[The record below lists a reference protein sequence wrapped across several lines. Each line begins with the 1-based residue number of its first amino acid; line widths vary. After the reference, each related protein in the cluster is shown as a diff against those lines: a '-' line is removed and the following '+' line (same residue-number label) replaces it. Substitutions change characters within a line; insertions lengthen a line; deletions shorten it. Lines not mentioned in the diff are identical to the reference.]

1 MSDSAGDC
9 GSGAYDNVGEIMLA
23 FENTATDYPKHYF
36 SKRNMMYD
44 ESQLSGLCMSNG
56 HTLEPLNAVIA
67 QRYFNIICN
76 AEEPAV
82 VYEATIPACTDFGG
96 HEDECF
102 YSPGGLLGNL
112 YYVCPITHLS
122 VANVA
127 SNDYCAATDVAEES
141 TTPFPV
147 CPGLSS
153 ASVVP
158 STPSSVNRDVMG
170 FDGFVYAISAL
181 CLLFILVESVRSIEV
196 PKDALEPGVRVKSM
210 AELINKYTSD
220 NLERNMQ
227 SITPKESTGS
237 IELATMKNTNAPGS
251 LSSLPK
257 YAPVREVKRTDSVIA
272 MLSNNTSL
280 GAPALA
286 APVIVSATPTA
297 NSTPVDAEQK
307 DDSEAP
313 DLPLYTSSEQVD
325 EVSMVDIESNG
336 GALTKE
342 VAPVAVGVEED
353 VAAVPTDD
361 TAPSSYE
368 ILLAKLQIWFS
379 FPAVATSDRFEAI
392 GFARYLAS
400 VHIVLGHMYQASNLG
415 TFHNFNKFGYTWV
428 PWFFMLSGYIL
439 TFAERKRRAK
449 SGAKASA
456 TKQTSEATAAVAA
469 IGEVTAQ
476 NGDKSSPKMDAKP
489 HTLSSIV
496 EYVNHR
502 LETLYPVYL
511 IGICASIATVWAV
524 QGAKEL
530 PLPSEVL
537 LYFCLLQGWV
547 PSILEKGL
555 VYLVQCWFL
564 SCLMFYWF
572 VFCYLFDF
580 IQALSD
586 RWVVIVAT
594 TASVVI
600 PFVYQMI
607 TFSIADWSASHGYLG
622 ISSGVDVAVVVIK
635 FHPLSYVHLFV
646 LGCCLPRVRELILKV
661 PDIENVVPF
670 VCGVCYAI
678 LIAIFCTAGDEVPG
692 YALSFR
698 IGLFSI
704 VQSAL
709 LIGLCNGQDLLTRL
723 FCHPLLK
730 QFGLYGFPQY
740 IFQFIVYAW
749 YSFAT
754 QKDAVDIRYFLL
766 LFATSVVVWT
776 LVSPFG
782 GKRMNTFVLCFVPF
796 LVIYL
801 MLQPFWAN
809 YHESNGSGS
818 SDSSSSAA
826 VYNPVQPAWWDDSPI
841 DVSVTN
847 NAFLDGEIYCFFNN
861 SLTLQ
866 LIDNFVFYRVLSCPP
881 RVQPF
886 CAVRRRT
893 CAVCGAP

>member
-9 GSGAYDNVGEIMLA
+9 GSGVYDNVGEVMLA
-23 FENTATDYPKHYF
+23 FQNTATDYPKHYF

-44 ESQLSGLCMSNG
+44 EYQLSGLCMSNG

-76 AEEPAV
+76 AEVPAV

-102 YSPGGLLGNL
+102 YNPGGLLGNL

-127 SNDYCAATDVAEES
+127 SNDYCAATDVAEED

-147 CPGLSS
+147 CPALSS
-153 ASVVP
+153 ASVTP
-158 STPSSVNRDVMG
+158 STLSNVNRDVMG

-181 CLLFILVESVRSIEV
+181 CLLFILVESVRTIEV
-196 PKDALEPGVRVKSM
+196 PKHALKPGVRVRSM
-210 AELINKYTSD
+210 AELVNKYTSVD
-220 NLERNMQ
+220 SSERNLQ
-227 SITPKESTGS
+227 SITPKESFAS
-237 IELATMKNTNAPGS
+237 LELPTMKNTHALGS
-251 LSSLPK
+251 LHSLPK
-257 YAPVREVKRTDSVIA
+257 YAPIRDVKRTDSVIA
-272 MLSNNTSL
+272 MLGASSTLS
-280 GAPALA
+280 APAPA
-286 APVIVSATPTA
+286 APVMLSAEPTA
-297 NSTPVDAEQK
+297 SNTPVDAEQK
-307 DDSEAP
+307 DDSDAS
-313 DLPLYTSSEQVD
+313 DLPLPVASQQVED
-325 EVSMVDIESNG
+325 ASMVDIESNS

-342 VAPVAVGVEED
+342 VVPAAVGAEEGS
-353 VAAVPTDD
+353 VSAASPDD
-361 TAPSSYE
+361 SAPSLYE
-368 ILLAKLQIWFS
+368 IVLAKLQIWFS
-379 FPAVATSDRFEAI
+379 FPAVATSDRFEGI

-400 VHIVLGHMYQASNLG
+400 VHIVLGHMYQANNLG

-449 SGAKASA
+449 SAAKA
-456 TKQTSEATAAVAA
+456 TETAAVIAVACDVAA
-469 IGEVTAQ
+469 EHVSKLSATHHKKHVKA
-476 NGDKSSPKMDAKP
+476 

-530 PLPSEVL
+530 PLPSDVL

-564 SCLMFYWF
+564 SCLLFYWF
-572 VFCYLFDF
+572 IFCYIFDF
-580 IQALSD
+580 IQSLSD

-607 TFSIADWSASHGYLG
+607 TFSIANWSASHGYLG
-622 ISSGVDVAVVVIK
+622 ITSGVDVAVVVIK

-646 LGCCLPRVRELILKV
+646 LGCCLPRVRELILKL
-661 PDIENVVPF
+661 PNIENVVPF
-670 VCGVCYAI
+670 ACYVCYAI
-678 LIAIFCTAGDEVPG
+678 LIAIFCTVGDEVPG

-698 IGLFSI
+698 IGLVSI

-723 FCHPLLK
+723 FCHPLFK

-749 YSFAT
+749 YHFAT
-754 QKDAVDIRYFLL
+754 QKDAVDVRYFLL

-796 LVIYL
+796 LVTYL

-809 YHESNGSGS
+809 YHESNGGSS

-826 VYNPVQPAWWDDSPI
+826 VYSPVPPVWWKDSSMG
-841 DVSVTN
+841 VSVTN
-847 NAFLDGEIYCFFNN
+847 NAFLDGEIFLH
-861 SLTLQ
+861 S
-866 LIDNFVFYRVLSCPP
+866 FYFP
-881 RVQPF
+881 
-886 CAVRRRT
+886 
-893 CAVCGAP
+893 